1 MDILDI
7 IKSQSI
13 PVIREKPLLHA
24 LMEPMLIVEC
34 LLGYVMLQL
43 LFKDA

>member
-1 MDILDI
+1 MDIRDTT
-7 IKSQSI
+7 KSQSI
-13 PVIREKPLLHA
+13 VMTKAKPLLHVPLE
-24 LMEPMLIVEC
+24 LMLTTEC